1 MLRNV
6 LALLLTFVLGACA
19 SNHDF
24 RRTNTPA
31 GEPDLVALKAANH
44 SREGGEVSQH
54 DLVSIHWFPLIHLGA
69 DGFKQESNEGFPS
82 GGHSRGHLNAWG
94 PLFFF
99 LEGES
104 WHWNTADE
112 LYEREETFSLL
123 WGCFRKRELLVNTKL
138 GWRRETTTRWLWL
151 LGDDEIEYTPE
162 PAQP

>member
-54 DLVSIHWFPLIHLGA
+54 DLVSIYWIPLIHLGA
-69 DGFKQESNEGFPS
+69 DGFKQESDEGFPS

-104 WHWNTADE
+104 WHWNTVDE
-112 LYEREETFSLL
+112 LYEREEVFSLL

-151 LGDDEIEYTPE
+151 LGSDETEYTPE

>member
-54 DLVSIHWFPLIHLGA
+54 DLVSIYWIPLIHLGA
-69 DGFKQESNEGFPS
+69 DGFKQESDEGFPS

-99 LEGES
+99 LEGE
-104 WHWNTADE
+104 
-112 LYEREETFSLL
+112 
-123 WGCFRKRELLVNTKL
+123 
-138 GWRRETTTRWLWL
+138 
-151 LGDDEIEYTPE
+151 
-162 PAQP
+162 